1 MSADIEVKV
10 MKWYDGKDDPI
21 SWFFQNFDKPNFNQT
36 EVLVLAGERLKAV
49 TLQNWTNRQY
59 VKPKMVGGK
68 RRYSALEVAQIS
80 LAQPLIWNFSVD
92 PSTATLAIMSAMLI
106 FHRKLKSKEVSL
118 KEVPHMLGVF
128 NKAIEDPIFIDARK
142 ATPKVFEGGEAFI
155 VLPFGR
161 ILNDLAERQKQ
172 LVELPPKQRRKDF
185 A

>member
-1 MSADIEVKV
+1 MFF
-10 MKWYDGKDDPI
+10 DGKDDPI

-36 EVLVLAGERLKAV
+36 EVLVLAGERLKAI

-68 RRYSALEVAQIS
+68 RRYSALEVAQVS
-80 LAQPLIWNFSVD
+80 LSQPLVWNLRVD
-92 PSTATLAIMSAMLI
+92 PSAATLVIMSAMLI
-106 FHRKLKSKEVSL
+106 FQRKLKSKEFSL
-118 KEVPHMLGVF
+118 KDVSHMLGVF
-128 NKAIEDPIFIDARK
+128 NNTLEDPIFIDARK
-142 ATPKVFEGGEAFI
+142 AAPKIFEAHEAFI

-161 ILNDLAERQKQ
+161 LLNDLAERQRQ